1 MFAGVDS
8 HTATAQWISVRDIRM
23 RCSRFRS
30 LPLSSYYRITV
41 VDYSSCE
48 VTLEA

>member
-8 HTATAQWISVRDIRM
+8 HTATAQWISVRDM
-23 RCSRFRS
+23 SMQWARFRS
-30 LPLSSYYRITV
+30 LPLSSYYRSTV